1 MSLNLKNIYFCQL
14 VKNEQDELTI
24 ENYATEAPINAGTE
38 SITESIHKTFND
50 KSHGFGVFKDD
61 SKFKEFLDDEL
72 KVDDFSTF
80 AYALSFE
87 LHAELRKY
95 PFADTGVLM
104 FARYETLAA
113 EYLMVAIIPKAQG
126 VELDNEPSV
135 SSIHYLD
142 IKGITIAARINLTD
156 YQHGENSN
164 RYIQFLKGRVG
175 RRVGDFFLDFLQAD
189 IGLDT
194 KSQNL
199 VLMQAVEDYCADAKL
214 DKEESL
220 SCRKQVHDYCNGQL
234 KTGEEVS
241 VRELSAELEHTGH
254 EHSFEDFTKEQGY
267 ELEDNFPVDKPTIRK
282 LTKYVG
288 AGGGLSIN
296 FDCMLLGERIFY
308 DPETDTLT
316 IKGIPPNLKDQLN
329 RA

>member
-14 VKNEQDELTI
+14 IKNEQDELVI

-38 SITESIHKTFND
+38 SITESIHKTFNG
-50 KSHGFGVFKDD
+50 KQHGFGVFKDD
-61 SKFKEFLDDEL
+61 SPFKCVLDANRPFDEFASISSTALKCEL
-72 KVDDFSTF
+72 
-80 AYALSFE
+80 E
-87 LHAELRKY
+87 KY

-104 FARYETLAA
+104 LARYETLAT
-113 EYLMVAIIPKAQG
+113 ECLMVAIIPKAQG

-189 IGLDT
+189 VGFDT
-194 KSQNL
+194 KNQNQ
-199 VLMQAVEDYCADAKL
+199 VLMQAVDDYCADAKL

-220 SCRKQVHDYCNGQL
+220 SCRKQVHDYCNAQL

-241 VRELSAELEHTGH
+241 IRELSAELDHTGH
-254 EHSFEDFTKEQGY
+254 EHSFEYFTKEQGY
-267 ELEDNFPVDKPTIRK
+267 ELEDSFPADKATIRK
-282 LTKYVG
+282 LAKYVG

-329 RA
+329 RD